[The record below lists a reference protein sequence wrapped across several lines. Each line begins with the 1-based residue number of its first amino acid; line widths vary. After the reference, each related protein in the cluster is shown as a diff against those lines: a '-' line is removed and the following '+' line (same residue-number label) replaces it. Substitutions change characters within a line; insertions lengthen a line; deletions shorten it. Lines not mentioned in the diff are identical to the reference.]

1 MKAAINKKRLLQ
13 MVPLSDST
21 IGRLE
26 KQGKFPA
33 RFNLAGV
40 VAWNL
45 EEVEAWMDAH
55 QKEGTGKE
63 TNRKPDVKL
72 RKTRPVA
79 QARAA

>member
-1 MKAAINKKRLLQ
+1 MKAAINRKRLLQ
-13 MVPLSDST
+13 VVPLSDST

-45 EEVEAWMDAH
+45 EEVETWLDLH
-55 QKEGTGKE
+55 QEQGTGME
-63 TNRKPDVKL
+63 TNRKPDVRL
-72 RKTRPVA
+72 RKARPVPL
-79 QARAA
+79 

>member
-1 MKAAINKKRLLQ
+1 MKAAINRKRLLQ
-13 MVPLSDST
+13 VVPLSNST

-55 QKEGTGKE
+55 QNGGAGKE
-63 TNRKPDVKL
+63 INRKPDVKL
-72 RKTRPVA
+72 RKTRPVT
-79 QARAA
+79 QARAT

>member
-1 MKAAINKKRLLQ
+1 MKAAINRKRLLQ
-13 MVPLSDST
+13 VVPLSDST

-45 EEVEAWMDAH
+45 EEVETWLDLH
-55 QKEGTGKE
+55 QEQGTGKE
-63 TNRKPDVKL
+63 TNRKPDVRL
-72 RKTRPVA
+72 RKARPVPS
-79 QARAA
+79 